1 MRIIARIYGVTFVSF
16 FWAVFNFSAVKK
28 QDEIGQ
34 EGYNRLVTH
43 FSKNKFGYNTRF
55 MSDFDTFLESA
66 LNEKF
71 VDESTKYYD
80 DAFVAKEVED
90 VEAGLNGDFN
100 TADVRHL
107 LKDKAHA
114 HHNSFRALMK
124 PDRVNTNYPKSDALS
139 CYKILPKG
147 EMPRVWRAFS
157 C

>member
-1 MRIIARIYGVTFVSF
+1 MISLIYGVTFVSF
-16 FWAVFNFSAVKK
+16 FRAVFNFSAVKK

-34 EGYNRLVTH
+34 EGYNRLLTL

-80 DAFVAKEVED
+80 DVFVAKEVED

-107 LKDKAHA
+107 LKDKAA
-114 HHNSFRALMK
+114 TKS
-124 PDRVNTNYPKSDALS
+124 YPRERCPASDVHFHVRILFKLLKLS
-139 CYKILPKG
+139 LILHK
-147 EMPRVWRAFS
+147 VS
-157 C
+157 

>member
-1 MRIIARIYGVTFVSF
+1 MISLIYGVTFVSF
-16 FWAVFNFSAVKK
+16 FRAVFNFSAVKK

-34 EGYNRLVTH
+34 EGYNRLLTL

-90 VEAGLNGDFN
+90 VEAGLAGDFN

-107 LKDKAHA
+107 LKD
-114 HHNSFRALMK
+114 
-124 PDRVNTNYPKSDALS
+124 
-139 CYKILPKG
+139 
-147 EMPRVWRAFS
+147 
-157 C
+157 